1 MPEFD
6 HVGDDLA
13 LGVHLNKFEAM
24 VGVECQPGVESFLC
38 AEVPRTLSGWLGMDE
53 HAATNRTKRCL
64 VEIKRPMEVLPGRY
78 LWVES

>member
-1 MPEFD
+1 MSNPVLSQWCWDGAVRMPEFD

-24 VGVECQPGVESFLC
+24 VGVKHRPDVESFLG

-53 HAATNRTKRCL
+53 HAATNQT
-64 VEIKRPMEVLPGRY
+64 
-78 LWVES
+78 